1 VCWIEQK
8 QVDATHAEPG
18 REGGHDGVSRHEVA
32 REDGAVNVGVINARS
47 LIVPHIGAS

>member
-1 VCWIEQK
+1 MEQER
-8 QVDATHAEPG
+8 VDAPDAEPSQEG
-18 REGGHDGVSRHEVA
+18 GGHDGVSRHEVA